1 MGLVKVWNDNIHE
14 HKEKFRDEEL
24 TIPAKKFVLMQED
37 DALLFKGQYTPM
49 VMNGDKTPNAKF
61 FKMLRLEKHD
71 PDSEVE
77 APKALDETKCIAC
90 SYKATSKT
98 DLTEHVNATHAENLV
113 KDEELD
119 KEIERK
125 KKKAG

>member
-1 MGLVKVWNDNIHE
+1 MALVKVWNDNSYD

-24 TIPAKKFVLMQED
+24 VIPAKKYILMQED

-49 VMNGDKTPNAKF
+49 VLMGDKTPDPRH

-71 PDSEVE
+71 PSAEVE
-77 APKALDETKCIAC
+77 APKVDETKCIAC
-90 SYKATSKT
+90 NYKATSKT
-98 DLTEHVNATHAENLV
+98 DLTEHMNATHAENLV

-119 KEIERK
+119 KELERK